1 MQRNSF
7 HLDNSDKFLI
17 INKKVMYGK
26 KQWRGREVEGRYS
39 DLMTFFVRELINNK
53 LDVDKYTTYPHYY
66 FTIEYMKK
74 IHDNDQYL
82 SIIRHILD
90 TTNCVVTIEAVKD
103 TLKNIP
109 PDLFNR
115 CHIIYRVQDDAV
127 QLLKDTDTFSVDA
140 GWYRVHQIT
149 KCNMMEINPDNY
161 KFDEE
166 L

>member
-1 MQRNSF
+1 
-7 HLDNSDKFLI
+7 
-17 INKKVMYGK
+17 MYGK
-26 KQWRGREVEGRYS
+26 QQWRGREVEGRYS
-39 DLMTFFVRELINNK
+39 DIMTWFVRELGDGIN
-53 LDVDKYTTYPHYY
+53 VDNLQVFPHYY
-66 FTIEYMKK
+66 FTIEYVESMLATKS
-74 IHDNDQYL
+74 L
-82 SIIRHILD
+82 SCIEAIREILD
-90 TTNCVVTIEAVKD
+90 TTHSAVTLEANKD